1 MDEKALNYNKEATI
15 DSGKCKFELADETPV
30 KQKHKVNNETS
41 IYFNSTK
48 HFINNKTMENE
59 GSLSMDKDGK
69 AVFSLTDGLV
79 RFHVE
84 KS

>member
-1 MDEKALNYNKEATI
+1 
-15 DSGKCKFELADETPV
+15 
-30 KQKHKVNNETS
+30 
-41 IYFNSTK
+41 
-48 HFINNKTMENE
+48 MENE